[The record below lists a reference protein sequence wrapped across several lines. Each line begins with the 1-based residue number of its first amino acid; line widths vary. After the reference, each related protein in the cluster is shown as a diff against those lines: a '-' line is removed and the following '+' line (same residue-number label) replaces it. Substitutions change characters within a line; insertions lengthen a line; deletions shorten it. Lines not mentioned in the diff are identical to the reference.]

1 VTHEQPTPGS
11 APGTDPDSGDTTAKE
26 EQMHDEAIRPRGIV
40 AAVGG
45 FLRDL
50 VVAVATSVTDFF
62 LRLKLRLKLSLLVGV
77 SIAAVTVTISSIA
90 LDIQE
95 RELKLQTEILGTN
108 LVQSLSAVAEDN
120 LLLSTAVVLQ
130 DYIKNFGKRN
140 IPGLQD
146 LFVVDRSGTVV
157 AHWMPENI
165 GRQISP
171 QEWAA
176 LSAYDT
182 VTVLETPAF
191 YRFVEPVFVTKRTG
205 TSEQRIL
212 IGLTS
217 ATFSKKV
224 LLHPIVETRQRIILS
239 GIVVAVIAIGLV
251 YLISR
256 RLVHVVMKLSTAAR
270 RVGAGDL
277 SVSVSTPLRDEV
289 GSLAREFN
297 MMVSQMRE
305 KTLMQKYVSQATME
319 MIAEKK
325 EATLG
330 GTRRVVT
337 AMFTDIRNFSALTEE
352 RWPEEVVET
361 LNEYLTLQT
370 PIIHQHGGMVDKYIG
385 DGIMCLFSGPSMVD
399 NAVMAAIEIQR
410 AFNALN
416 AERKANEAV
425 VLTVGIGIATGRAV
439 IGSVGSPDRMDHT
452 AIGDTINFAAR
463 LCNTADS
470 YQILINEVAKARLN
484 SSFRVVE
491 GGSLPIKGRQIK
503 IPYYQV
509 TYTFSP

>member
-1 VTHEQPTPGS
+1 VIQDPSISTTQ
-11 APGTDPDSGDTTAKE
+11 PGTDADPGRTALREEPSSETAGADEGFVSSAWGYTRDT
-26 EQMHDEAIRPRGIV
+26 
-40 AAVGG
+40 
-45 FLRDL
+45 
-50 VVAVATSVTDFF
+50 VVDAFGWLFDFF
-62 LRLKLRLKLSLLVGV
+62 LRLKMRLKLSLLVGIA
-77 SIAAVTVTISSIA
+77 IAAVTVTISTIA

-140 IPGLQD
+140 IPGLED

-157 AHWMPENI
+157 AHWIPENI
-165 GRQISP
+165 GHQLTDE
-171 QEWAA
+171 EWAF
-176 LSAYDT
+176 LSAIDT
-182 VTVLETPAF
+182 VTVLETATV
-191 YRFVEPVFVTKRTG
+191 YRFVEPVFVIKRTNG
-205 TSEQRIL
+205 NEQRIL

-217 ATFSKKV
+217 ASFSKAV
-224 LLHPIVETRQRIILS
+224 LLSPLIETRQRIIFTS
-239 GIVVAVIAIGLV
+239 VVVSVIAIGLV
-251 YLISR
+251 YLFSR
-256 RLVHVVMKLSTAAR
+256 RLMHVVMKLSTAAR
-270 RVGAGDL
+270 QVGSGDL
-277 SVSVSTPLRDEV
+277 SVSVSTPLKDEV

-305 KTLMQKYVSQATME
+305 KILMQKYVSQATME

-370 PIIHQHGGMVDKYIG
+370 PIIHEYGGMVDKYIG
-385 DGIMCLFSGPSMVD
+385 DGIMCLFSGPQMVD
-399 NAVMAAIEIQR
+399 SAVKAAIEIQR
-410 AFNALN
+410 AFNTFN
-416 AERKANEAV
+416 AERKSKNAV

-452 AIGDTINFAAR
+452 AIGDTINFASR

-470 YQILINEVAKARLN
+470 YQIFINEVAKARLN
-484 SSFRVVE
+484 NSFRVVD

>member
-1 VTHEQPTPGS
+1 MPATQPPAEADP
-11 APGTDPDSGDTTAKE
+11 APAPLALGADPDPSPSKGV
-26 EQMHDEAIRPRGIV
+26 V
-40 AAVGG
+40 ASVWE

-50 VVAVATSVTDFF
+50 IVGGIGSILDFF
-62 LRLKLRLKLSLLVGV
+62 LRLKLRLKLSLLVGIA
-77 SIAAVTVTISSIA
+77 IAAVAVTISTIA

-95 RELKLQTEILGTN
+95 RELKLQTAVLGTN

-140 IPGLQD
+140 IPGLED

-157 AHWMPENI
+157 AHWVPENI
-165 GRQISP
+165 GKSLSKE
-171 QEWAA
+171 EWTF
-176 LSAYDT
+176 LSAIDT
-182 VTVLETPAF
+182 VTIIETADL
-191 YRFVEPVFVTKRTG
+191 YRFIEPVFVTKRTDG
-205 TSEQRIL
+205 NEQRIL

-217 ATFSKKV
+217 ASFSKTV
-224 LLHPIVETRQRIILS
+224 LLYPLIETRQRIIVTSIL
-239 GIVVAVIAIGLV
+239 VALIAIALV
-251 YLISR
+251 YVISR
-256 RLVHVVMKLSTAAR
+256 RLVHVVSKLSIAAR
-270 RVGAGDL
+270 RVGSGDL

-305 KTLMQKYVSQATME
+305 KTLMQKYVSQATMD

-361 LNEYLTLQT
+361 LNEYLSLQT
-370 PIIHQHGGMVDKYIG
+370 PIIHDHGGMVDKYIG
-385 DGIMCLFSGPSMVD
+385 DGIMSLFTGPQMVD
-399 NAVMAAIEIQR
+399 NAVKSAIEIQR
-410 AFNALN
+410 AFNAIN
-416 AERKANEAV
+416 AERKNKNAV
-425 VLTVGIGIATGRAV
+425 CLTVGIGIATGRAV

-463 LCNTADS
+463 LCNIAES
-470 YQILINEVAKARLN
+470 FQIFVNEVARNRLN

-491 GGSLPIKGRQIK
+491 GGQLPIKGRQAK

-509 TYTFSP
+509 TYTFSL

>member
-1 VTHEQPTPGS
+1 VIQDPSIPAPQSGAPPENVSATHTEESIGAAAPAPKGGLASAAEAVRDGVLGTLGS
-11 APGTDPDSGDTTAKE
+11 L
-26 EQMHDEAIRPRGIV
+26 I
-40 AAVGG
+40 
-45 FLRDL
+45 
-50 VVAVATSVTDFF
+50 DFV
-62 LRLKLRLKLSLLVGV
+62 LRLKLRLKLSLLVGA
-77 SIAAVTVTISSIA
+77 SIAAVTVTISTIA

-140 IPGLQD
+140 IPGLMD
-146 LFVVDRSGTVV
+146 LFVVDRNGTVV
-157 AHWMPENI
+157 AHWIPENI
-165 GRQISP
+165 GRRIS
-171 QEWAA
+171 QDEWRT
-176 LSAYDT
+176 LSSIDT
-182 VTVLETPAF
+182 VTIFETQAV
-191 YRFVEPVFVTKRTG
+191 YRFVEPVFVTKRNG
-205 TSEQRIL
+205 NSEQRIL

-217 ATFSKKV
+217 ASFSKGV
-224 LLHPIVETRQRIILS
+224 LLYPLIETRQRIIVT
-239 GIVVAVIAIGLV
+239 GIVVAMLAIGLV

-270 RVGAGDL
+270 RVGSGDL

-297 MMVSQMRE
+297 LMVAQMRE

-370 PIIHQHGGMVDKYIG
+370 PIIHDHGGMVDKYIG
-385 DGIMCLFSGPSMVD
+385 DGIMCLFSGPQMVD
-399 NAVMAAIEIQR
+399 NAVKAAIEIQR
-410 AFNALN
+410 AFNVFN
-416 AERKANEAV
+416 ADRKKKNAV
-425 VLTVGIGIATGRAV
+425 ILTVGIGIATGRAV

-470 YQILINEVAKARLN
+470 FQIFINEVAKARLN

-491 GGSLPIKGRQIK
+491 GGALPIKGRQIK

-509 TYTFSP
+509 TYTFLP

>member
-1 VTHEQPTPGS
+1 MHNTADPPKGILGS
-11 APGTDPDSGDTTAKE
+11 
-26 EQMHDEAIRPRGIV
+26 V
-40 AAVGG
+40 WG
-45 FLRDL
+45 FMRDL
-50 VVAVATSVTDFF
+50 ATGAIGSVIDFF
-62 LRLKLRLKLSLLVGV
+62 LRLKMRLKLSLLVGV
-77 SIAAVTVTISSIA
+77 SIAAVTVTISTIA

-95 RELKLQTEILGTN
+95 RELKLQTEVLGTN

-140 IPGLQD
+140 IPGLED
-146 LFVVDRSGTVV
+146 LFVVDRGGTIV
-157 AHWMPENI
+157 AHWIPENI
-165 GRQISP
+165 GRRLP
-171 QEWAA
+171 EDEWVM
-176 LSAYDT
+176 LSAIDT
-182 VTVLETPAF
+182 VTVFETAEV
-191 YRFVEPVFVTKRTG
+191 YRFVEPVFVTKRTDG
-205 TSEQRIL
+205 NEQRIL

-217 ATFSKKV
+217 ASFSKST
-224 LLHPIVETRQRIILS
+224 LLHPLVETSQRIIFS
-239 GIVVAVIAIGLV
+239 SIIVSLIAIALV

-256 RLVHVVMKLSTAAR
+256 RLVHVVLKLSTAAR
-270 RVGAGDL
+270 RVGSGDL

-305 KTLMQKYVSQATME
+305 KTLMQKYVSQATMD

-370 PIIHQHGGMVDKYIG
+370 PIIHEHGGMVDKYIG
-385 DGIMCLFSGPSMVD
+385 DGIMCLFSGPQMVD
-399 NAVMAAIEIQR
+399 NAVKSAIEIQR
-410 AFNALN
+410 AFNAIN
-416 AERKANEAV
+416 NERKSKNAV

-463 LCNTADS
+463 LCNVADS
-470 YQILINEVAKARLN
+470 FQIFINEVSKTRLN
-484 SSFRVVE
+484 SSFRVVD